1 MTDNKQFQQVHDASW
16 NVIDSIRET
25 NQSIADSLVTIQDH
39 NLKLAQNIFL
49 SWMELFTGQAESI
62 QHLQQRW
69 GEQART
75 RQDAFQKLASTSTQI
90 YMNFLLAPFSFSRRL
105 IDAAEDTVEQEQ
117 EAARKA
123 ARH

>member
-16 NVIDSIRET
+16 KVIDTIRET
-25 NQSIADSLVTIQDH
+25 NQSFAESLVTIQDN

-62 QHLQQRW
+62 QHLQQQW
-69 GEQART
+69 GQQVRT
-75 RQDAFQKLASTSTQI
+75 QGDAFQKLASTSTQI
-90 YMNFLLAPFSFSRRL
+90 YMDFLLAPFSFSRRL
-105 IDAAEDTVEQEQ
+105 LDATEDAIEQEQ